1 LPASNSIPP
10 PVTWAPVFGPRGPI
24 WLPWGG
30 SIAQIQEAQRA
41 GTPLV
46 GTGGTNIAHISSSS
60 EGVSTP
66 SSKDQEQKDT
76 ENRGKL
82 IFRLKRKHPEQGT
95 VMGPFSRIRCP
106 LSNY

>member
-1 LPASNSIPP
+1 
-10 PVTWAPVFGPRGPI
+10 
-24 WLPWGG
+24 
-30 SIAQIQEAQRA
+30 
-41 GTPLV
+41 V